1 VEEDWADDK
10 DTAAR
15 LIFQLRHLKHLGVA
29 LPIEVFHYPGELTN
43 PEQRH
48 TIESLGAIIREIKG
62 VTQTPGAW
70 KNWQLKGLSL
80 VQSSFREILSLD
92 SDNAPLSDPSHLFN
106 APIYTT
112 NGRAAFWPD
121 LSKDHPDNAIWRL
134 IGEQCTFDDWTF
146 ESGQMVIDKSGN
158 GGLNLATLY
167 LASAMMDDK
176 DFWFKMCGGDKDTF
190 RWAWRALDLDF
201 GRSPRWMS
209 SVGIMN
215 RGKYCGQ

>member
-1 VEEDWADDK
+1 M
-10 DTAAR
+10 
-15 LIFQLRHLKHLGVA
+15 
-29 LPIEVFHYPGELTN
+29 
-43 PEQRH
+43 
-48 TIESLGAIIREIKG
+48 ESLGATIIEIKG

-70 KNWQLKGLSL
+70 KNWQLKSFSL
-80 VQSSFREILSLD
+80 IQSSFREILSLD
-92 SDNAPLSDPSHLFN
+92 SDNAPLSSPSHLFST
-106 APIYTT
+106 PIYEN

-121 LSKDHPDNAIWRL
+121 LNKDHPDNAIWRI
-134 IGEQCTFDDWTF
+134 IGEQCTFDDWSF

-158 GGLNLATLY
+158 EGMNLAALY

-209 SVGIMN
+209 SVGIMD